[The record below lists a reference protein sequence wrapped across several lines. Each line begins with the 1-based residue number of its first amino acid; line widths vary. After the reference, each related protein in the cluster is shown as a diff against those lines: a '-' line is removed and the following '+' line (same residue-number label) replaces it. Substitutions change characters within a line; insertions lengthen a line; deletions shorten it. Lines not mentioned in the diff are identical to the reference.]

1 MLEVGLRQT
10 YYRYDLSDPMH
21 LGMKVDPEGNNI
33 EHTAHPR
40 ELVCTRPHPSLALD
54 SGAMT
59 LAKSSDERISACI
72 LVSPPFHF
80 PKCCQ
85 QTNALQGFGG
95 SLRVIS
101 CQWLST
107 PRQRE

>member
-1 MLEVGLRQT
+1 
-10 YYRYDLSDPMH
+10 MH

-85 QTNALQGFGG
+85 QTKRVWRQGDFMVVNPAIKGMII
-95 SLRVIS
+95 LKR
-101 CQWLST
+101 
-107 PRQRE
+107 R